1 MKVEILRGVMIKGEP
16 AEVGSILDLEA
27 NDAFLLISSNKA
39 IAVTEELRAE
49 IAPVE
54 ITPEVATVL
63 EPVLEPVE
71 TTLQTE
77 EELAPEE
84 VVEVVENASMR
95 RTRKPRSSKE

>member
-1 MKVEILRGVMIKGEP
+1 M
-16 AEVGSILDLEA
+16 GSILDLEA

-39 IAVTEELRAE
+39 IAVMEELKAE
-49 IAPVE
+49 IAPAE
-54 ITPEVATVL
+54 ITPEVATAL

-84 VVEVVENASMR
+84 VVEVVESAPMR

>member
-39 IAVTEELRAE
+39 AAVVEGLSVET
-49 IAPVE
+49 APVE
-54 ITPEVATVL
+54 IAPEVTAAL

>member
-49 IAPVE
+49 IASVE
-54 ITPEVATVL
+54 ITP
-63 EPVLEPVE
+63 
-71 TTLQTE
+71 
-77 EELAPEE
+77 
-84 VVEVVENASMR
+84 
-95 RTRKPRSSKE
+95 

>member
-1 MKVEILRGVMIKGEP
+1 MIKGEP

-39 IAVTEELRAE
+39 AAVVEGLSAE
-49 IAPVE
+49 TAPVE
-54 ITPEVATVL
+54 IAPEVATEL

>member
-1 MKVEILRGVMIKGEP
+1 MIKGEP

-39 IAVTEELRAE
+39 TAVVEGLSTET
-49 IAPVE
+49 APVE
-54 ITPEVATVL
+54 ITPEVATEL

>member
-1 MKVEILRGVMIKGEP
+1 MIKGEP

-39 IAVTEELRAE
+39 LAVTEELRAE

-63 EPVLEPVE
+63 EPVLALEPA
-71 TTLQTE
+71 L
-77 EELAPEE
+77 LIYYDILE
-84 VVEVVENASMR
+84 VVRAANLVAVLMPLE
-95 RTRKPRSSKE
+95 

>member
-1 MKVEILRGVMIKGEP
+1 M
-16 AEVGSILDLEA
+16 
-27 NDAFLLISSNKA
+27 
-39 IAVTEELRAE
+39 EELKAE
-49 IAPVE
+49 IAPAE

>member
-1 MKVEILRGVMIKGEP
+1 MIKGEP

-39 IAVTEELRAE
+39 AAVVEGLSVET
-49 IAPVE
+49 APVE
-54 ITPEVATVL
+54 IAPEVATAL

>member
-1 MKVEILRGVMIKGEP
+1 MIKGEP

-39 IAVTEELRAE
+39 AAVVEGLSVET
-49 IAPVE
+49 APVE
-54 ITPEVATVL
+54 IAPEVATVL

>member
-1 MKVEILRGVMIKGEP
+1 MIKGEP

-27 NDAFLLISSNKA
+27 NDAFLLISSKA
-39 IAVTEELRAE
+39 LAVTEELRAE

-71 TTLQTE
+71 TTLQTD